1 MKLFSKKGT
10 CVMDNTEVR
19 NLKWKAM
26 QYDKMYKV
34 LMRRDDIYSDPK
46 FDSWLTFYD
55 DLYTPGV
62 SLIKALQSFASEL
75 RAELNLSI
83 RRGDKL
89 KDQYECT
96 VKGDN
101 NLIETTIRLNKENAD
116 LSEEIISANEKLWKC
131 DKEIERL
138 KKELEYQ
145 ELTNSKLT
153 DANVKQFE
161 TIMQRNAEVDALK
174 HMLDRLEENK

>member
-1 MKLFSKKGT
+1 MKLFSKKDT
-10 CVMDNTEVR
+10 CVMDNAEVI

-89 KDQYECT
+89 KDQNECP

-101 NLIETTIRLNKENAD
+101 LIETIIRLNEENGD
-116 LSEEIISANEKLWKC
+116 LSKEIKNMNEKLGKR

-138 KKELEYQ
+138 KKDLEYQ
-145 ELTNSKLT
+145 KLKNSKLT

-161 TIMQRNAEVDALK
+161 TIMQRNAEVGALK
-174 HMLDRLEENK
+174 HMLDRLEEKE

>member
-1 MKLFSKKGT
+1 MRQISKKDT
-10 CVMDNTEVR
+10 CVMDNAEVR
-19 NLKWKAM
+19 KLKRKAEL
-26 QYDKMYKV
+26 YDEMNKV
-34 LMRRDDIYSDPK
+34 IKGMDDIYLDPK
-46 FDSWLTFYD
+46 FDDWLKFYYER
-55 DLYTPGV
+55 YTPGV
-62 SLIKALQSFASEL
+62 AVIKSLQSFAREL
-75 RAELNLSI
+75 RAELNSPI
-83 RRGDKL
+83 AGDNL
-89 KDQYECT
+89 KGQYECT

-101 NLIETTIRLNKENAD
+101 NLIETTISLNKENAD
-116 LSEEIISANEKLWKC
+116 LSEEIINMDEKLVKC

-145 ELTNSKLT
+145 ELLNNKLT